1 MQTAP
6 TGVSYRKLTPIVL
19 PDDYK
24 CPDPDPELE
33 DGRDMQQAPTIDKSG
48 YFVARHFAGR
58 PDVLVRTDGFVY
70 YNQYDMNYRFR
81 PDLYV
86 ASGVEADAIRQRN
99 GYVIWEA
106 GKPPD
111 FALEVA
117 SETTNQRDTG
127 EKTGLYASVGIAEYW
142 RVDPTG
148 GELYGY
154 ALAGDVL
161 VDGIYHPIDLHTE
174 EDGTIWGYSGVL
186 DLCLCWNPSWDWD
199 VDDESHLRFFDRKT
213 SRYLCDISLVE
224 AERDEAAA
232 ERDTAAA
239 ERDAAAAE
247 RDAAVADLQQARE
260 RIRQLETK
268 LTGPETPDD
277 GAG

>member
-1 MQTAP
+1 MDA
-6 TGVSYRKLTPIVL
+6 I
-19 PDDYK
+19 
-24 CPDPDPELE
+24 C
-33 DGRDMQQAPTIDKSG
+33 GRPPLSTRAATSWRGTSP
-48 YFVARHFAGR
+48 AGR

-70 YNQYDMNYRFR
+70 YNEYDMNHRFR

-86 ASGVEADAIRQRN
+86 ASGVDAEAIRERN
-99 GYVIWEA
+99 GYVIWET

-127 EKTGLYASVGIAEYW
+127 EKPGLYASVGITEYW

-148 GELYGY
+148 GDLYGY

-174 EDGTIWGYSGVL
+174 DDGTIWGYSGVL

-199 VDDESHLRFFDRKT
+199 VDDESHLRFYDRKT
-213 SRYLCDISLVE
+213 GRYLCDISLVE
-224 AERDEAAA
+224 MERDEAVV
-232 ERDTAAA
+232 ERDVAAT
-239 ERDAAAAE
+239 ERDE
-247 RDAAVADLQQARE
+247 AVSELEEARE
-260 RIRQLETK
+260 RIRQLEAE
-268 LTGPETPDD
+268 LGSREQ
-277 GAG
+277 

>member
-1 MQTAP
+1 MTTMQTAP
-6 TGVSYRKLTPIVL
+6 HPRLIPQAHTHRAARRLQV
-19 PDDYK
+19 

-224 AERDEAAA
+224 AERDAAV
-232 ERDTAAA
+232 
-239 ERDAAAAE
+239 AE

-260 RIRQLETK
+260 RIKQLETK